1 MSSSP
6 DDWAGFSSGGEEQP
20 TTFTKSSAVID
31 MSTVDDSSATSSFE
45 DVHDELKEA
54 KSSENQKIPAEAA
67 LLGGALS
74 GGLGKVVVDQ
84 VWQSGSQQ
92 AKKILDIYG
101 NIDLLRPYFDVE
113 PNVLL
118 QRVARSFVPVK
129 SFSTPQKIPSEL
141 YGPLMTVLTLI
152 AILLMSMKTSGTV
165 LQQGTMMG
173 TAFATCFGYWF
184 GISGLMY
191 FLAYICNAYITIVQC
206 LSLLGYGMISH
217 CIILAIGYFTHYG
230 HTTFY
235 ILWGLI
241 AGASAARIVTMLLSR
256 TIAKSQ
262 RLLLCVIIAFFHMFF
277 LLYLHF
283 AYHHVVQGIMD
294 ATSSDEMKDLHLPKE
309 VNLPEEV
316 NSIAV
321 N

>member
-6 DDWAGFSSGGEEQP
+6 DDWAGFSSGEEQ
-20 TTFTKSSAVID
+20 TTNSVKSSAVID
-31 MSTVDDSSATSSFE
+31 MSNVDDSSATSSFE
-45 DVHDELKEA
+45 DVNDQLKE
-54 KSSENQKIPAEAA
+54 SEAMGEKLDENSF
-67 LLGGALS
+67 LTGSLVGGS
-74 GGLGKVVVDQ
+74 LGKAVADQ
-84 VWQSGSQQ
+84 VWQNGSQQ
-92 AKKILDIYG
+92 AKKIFNVYG

-113 PNVLL
+113 PNILL
-118 QRVARSFVPVK
+118 QRAARSFVPIK
-129 SFSTPQKIPSEL
+129 SFKTPQKIPSEL

-152 AILLMSMKTSGTV
+152 AILLMNMKTSGTV

-184 GISGLMY
+184 GISGVMY
-191 FLAYICNAYITIVQC
+191 FLAYICNAYITVVQC

-217 CIILAIGYFTHYG
+217 CIILLVGHLTHYG

-235 ILWGLI
+235 VLWTLI

-262 RLLLCVIIAFFHMFF
+262 RLLLCISIAFFHMFF

-283 AYHHVVQGIMD
+283 AYHHVMQGIIE
-294 ATSSDEMKDLHLPKE
+294 ATGDQLLN
-309 VNLPEEV
+309 VPEPPAPAELNV
-316 NSIAV
+316 AAAAANINSQ
-321 N
+321 